1 MLVSMCSNL
10 QISRLNCEVEGSL
23 GARVKSHH
31 NLVVE
36 YWVFAAAFSH
46 TVANRS
52 HITQTTSCLPP
63 GSCLYICPPASCLY
77 ICPPPSCLLHSR
89 TTCSVLL
96 IHCQA
101 GSAPGHF
108 SDLLFNGK
116 IVLFLFVI
124 QYCPS
129 TSSPPS
135 ISRKVFIIGPQFVW
149 LQEFGLWIE
158 QCETIWLENKDRPY
172 IYR

>member
-1 MLVSMCSNL
+1 MFIGTKTYLVLLQIPRKQRLCIMLVSMCSNL

-77 ICPPPSCLLHSR
+77 ICPPPSCLLYSR

-129 TSSPPS
+129 PLPLLPLSQGKFS
-135 ISRKVFIIGPQFVW
+135 
-149 LQEFGLWIE
+149 
-158 QCETIWLENKDRPY
+158 
-172 IYR
+172 